1 MLAVSVFGTKV
12 NFKDNSFMKWNVDDL
27 PCFVSVAD
35 LGGIS
40 AAARALNI
48 PKSSVSRTLS
58 RLEDGLGLQ
67 LFVRGS
73 HALRLT
79 HDGTQFYQHAVRIL
93 EQVDVATAELAG
105 LGATPRGLLTVALP
119 MAFGREIVG
128 PHLSDFQL
136 RYPDIRLD
144 IRIGSG
150 LPDPL
155 RDQIDIAVVVGTA
168 PDSDLIQQ
176 RLIDA
181 PLIWIASQ
189 QTAGS
194 LPKIF
199 DPMSVS
205 TFIHAVETRY
215 ASGPI
220 LVEGRDAMRVQI
232 DLDTSRLM
240 QINDPLIVR
249 DSVVGGGGLSFAPLI
264 YCRQALAS
272 GELVQ
277 MYPEIR
283 ILRESS
289 LSLLYPGH
297 RLLPMKA
304 RVFIDFLK
312 DICSRRQAN
321 HTKGTF

>member
-1 MLAVSVFGTKV
+1 
-12 NFKDNSFMKWNVDDL
+12 MKWNVDDL
-27 PCFVSVAD
+27 PCFISVAD

-40 AAARALNI
+40 AAARALDI

-93 EQVDVATAELAG
+93 EQVDIATAELAG

-128 PHLSDFQL
+128 PCLSGFQT

-150 LPDPL
+150 LPNPL
-155 RDQIDIAVVVGTA
+155 REQIDVAVVVGTA
-168 PDSDLIQQ
+168 PDSDLIHQ

-181 PLIWIASQ
+181 PLIWIANQ
-189 QTAGS
+189 QMAKS
-194 LPKIF
+194 LPKMF
-199 DPMSVS
+199 DPACVS
-205 TFIHAVETRY
+205 ASIHAIETRY
-215 ASGPI
+215 ATGPL
-220 LVEGRDAMRVQI
+220 LVEDKDAVQTQI
-232 DLDTSRLM
+232 NLDTSRLM

-249 DSVVGGGGLSFAPLI
+249 DSVVGDGGLSFAPLI

-272 GELVQ
+272 GTLVQ

-312 DICSRRQAN
+312 NICYRCDAAPP
-321 HTKGTF
+321 TGTP

>member
-1 MLAVSVFGTKV
+1 M
-12 NFKDNSFMKWNVDDL
+12 NWNVDDL
-27 PCFVSVAD
+27 PCFVAVAD

-48 PKSSVSRTLS
+48 PKSSVSRTLA
-58 RLEDGLGLQ
+58 RLEEGLGLQ

-73 HALRLT
+73 RALRLT
-79 HDGTQFYQHAVRIL
+79 HDGTQFHRHAVRIM
-93 EQVDVATAELAG
+93 EQVDVAKADLAG
-105 LGATPRGLLTVALP
+105 LGETPRGVLTVALP

-128 PHLSDFQL
+128 PRLSRFQMH
-136 RYPDIRLD
+136 YPDIRLD

-155 RDQIDIAVVVGTA
+155 REQIDIAVIVGTA

-181 PLIWIASQ
+181 PLVWIADQ
-189 QTAGS
+189 NTAS
-194 LPKIF
+194 LLPATF
-199 DPMSVS
+199 DPERIAE
-205 TFIHAVETRY
+205 FIQAVETRY
-215 ASGPI
+215 AAAPI
-220 LVEGRDAMRVQI
+220 PVAAAESVQTQI
-232 DLDTSRLM
+232 CLDTTRMM

-249 DSVVGGGGLSFAPLI
+249 DLVIAGGGLSFAPLL
-264 YCRQALAS
+264 YCQAAITA
-272 GELVQ
+272 GTLVR
-277 MYPEIR
+277 MYPETR

-312 DICSRRQAN
+312 DICSQRQPFFSA
-321 HTKGTF
+321 GDS

>member
-1 MLAVSVFGTKV
+1 M
-12 NFKDNSFMKWNVDDL
+12 NWNVDDL
-27 PCFVSVAD
+27 PCFVAVAD

-48 PKSSVSRTLS
+48 PKSSVSRTLA
-58 RLEDGLGLQ
+58 RLEEGLGLQ

-73 HALRLT
+73 RALRLT
-79 HDGTQFYQHAVRIL
+79 HDGTQFHRHAVRIM
-93 EQVDVATAELAG
+93 EQVDVATADLAG
-105 LGATPRGLLTVALP
+105 LGETPRGVLTVALP

-128 PHLSDFQL
+128 PRLSGFQM

-155 RDQIDIAVVVGTA
+155 REQIDIAVIVGTA

-181 PLIWIASQ
+181 PLVWIADQ
-189 QTAGS
+189 NTANL
-194 LPKIF
+194 LPATF
-199 DPMSVS
+199 DPDRIAE
-205 TFIHAVETRY
+205 FIQAVETRY
-215 ASGPI
+215 AAAPLPVAAAAS
-220 LVEGRDAMRVQI
+220 VQTQI
-232 DLDTSRLM
+232 GLDTTRMM

-249 DSVVGGGGLSFAPLI
+249 DLVIAGGGLSFAPLL
-264 YCRQALAS
+264 YCQAAINA
-272 GELVQ
+272 GTLVR
-277 MYPEIR
+277 MYPETR

-312 DICSRRQAN
+312 DICSQRQPFFSA
-321 HTKGTF
+321 GDS

>member
-1 MLAVSVFGTKV
+1 
-12 NFKDNSFMKWNVDDL
+12 MKWNVDDL
-27 PCFVSVAD
+27 PCFVAVAE

-40 AAARALNI
+40 AAARALNM
-48 PKSSVSRTLS
+48 PKSSISRTLA
-58 RLEDGLGLQ
+58 RLEEGLGLQ

-73 HALRLT
+73 RALRLT
-79 HDGTQFYQHAVRIL
+79 HDGTQFHRHAVRIL
-93 EQVDVATAELAG
+93 EQVEVATAELAG
-105 LGATPRGLLTVALP
+105 LGETPRGLLTVALP

-128 PHLSDFQL
+128 PRLSGFQA

-155 RDQIDIAVVVGTA
+155 REQIDIAVMVGTA

-181 PLIWIASQ
+181 PLVWIADQ
-189 QTAGS
+189 NTARL
-194 LPKIF
+194 LPTSF
-199 DPMSVS
+199 DPDRIAE
-205 TFIHAVETRY
+205 FIQAVETRY
-215 ASGPI
+215 ATGP
-220 LVEGRDAMRVQI
+220 LPVAGPEPGQTQI
-232 DLDTSRLM
+232 GLDTTRMM

-249 DSVVGGGGLSFAPLI
+249 DLVIAGGGLSFAPLL
-264 YCRQALAS
+264 YCQAAIAT
-272 GELVQ
+272 GTLVH
-277 MYPEIR
+277 MYPETR

-312 DICSRRQAN
+312 EICSRRQSLFSVGN
-321 HTKGTF
+321 S

>member
-1 MLAVSVFGTKV
+1 
-12 NFKDNSFMKWNVDDL
+12 MKWNVDDL
-27 PCFVSVAD
+27 PCFVAVAD

-48 PKSSVSRTLS
+48 PKSSISRTLS

-79 HDGTQFYQHAVRIL
+79 HDGTQFYRHAVRIL
-93 EQVDVATAELAG
+93 EQVEAATAELSG
-105 LGATPRGLLTVALP
+105 LGETPRGLLTVSLP

-128 PHLSDFQL
+128 PQLSGFQQ

-155 RDQIDIAVVVGTA
+155 REQIDVAVVVGTA

-181 PLIWIASQ
+181 PLVWVANQ
-189 QTAGS
+189 ETAAT
-194 LPKIF
+194 LPETF
-199 DPMSVS
+199 DSAHVG
-205 TFIHAVETRY
+205 TFISAVETRY
-215 ASGPI
+215 ATGP
-220 LVEGRDAMRVQI
+220 LVVEDELAMQRQI
-232 DLDTSRLM
+232 DLDTTRVM

-249 DSVVGGGGLSFAPLI
+249 DLVIANGGLSFAPLL
-264 YCRQALAS
+264 YCRTALAS
-272 GELVQ
+272 GALVQ
-277 MYPEIR
+277 MYPHTR

-312 DICSRRQAN
+312 DICSRRQGEI
-321 HTKGTF
+321 TVVMSSS